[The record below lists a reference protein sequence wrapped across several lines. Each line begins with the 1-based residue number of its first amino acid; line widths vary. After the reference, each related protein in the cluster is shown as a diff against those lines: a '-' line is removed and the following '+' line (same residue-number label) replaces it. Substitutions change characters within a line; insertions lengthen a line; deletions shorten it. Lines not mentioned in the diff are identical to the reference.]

1 VFFCR
6 PGDAVKSVVVIPC
19 FNEAARLD
27 IPALAPL
34 SRAGLTI
41 LIVDDGSTDATATLA
56 ERAGLY
62 VLRRPHRG
70 KAETV
75 RAGLSWAIAE
85 GADVAGW
92 LDADLATPAD
102 EWLRLHDAL
111 VADAS
116 LRMVLGSRV
125 AHLGAH
131 IERRAVRHYLGRV
144 FATAASLTLGLPVYD
159 TQCGAK
165 VLRLDPLVVQA
176 LSLPFSTTWA
186 FDVELIQRLLH
197 AGLSPEAFREV
208 PLTHWRDVSDGRL
221 GIRGMAR
228 GASELAQLARRRL

>member
-1 VFFCR
+1 M
-6 PGDAVKSVVVIPC
+6 KSVVVIPC

-41 LIVDDGSTDATATLA
+41 LIVDDGSTDATVTLA
-56 ERAGLY
+56 ERGGLC

-75 RAGLSWAIAE
+75 RAGLCWAIAE
-85 GADVAGW
+85 GADIAGW
-92 LDADLATPAD
+92 LDADLATPAV

-176 LSLPFSTTWA
+176 LSSPFSTTWA

-208 PLTHWRDVSDGRL
+208 PLAHWRDVGNSRL

-228 GASELAQLARRRL
+228 SAHEITQLARRRRR